1 MTVDP
6 PTTEY
11 HTVDRLPEIRGVILG
26 VYSGVYADDIAT
38 DPFFSLER
46 FEQRLDGHTSASG
59 WGCVIARVSG
69 EPAGFTYGFTARD
82 GTTFTLCENM
92 LRDGHRGRGIARV
105 MHGELMSHRDEER
118 AQLLV
123 RRSRPRLR
131 ALYEEWGYRHA
142 GEKLPFQDSPLYD
155 VMVLD
160 VRPGDEGGDGDGDG
174 DGER

>member
-1 MTVDP
+1 MTVDL

-11 HTVDRLPEIRGVILG
+11 HTVDRLPEIRGIILG
-26 VYSGVYADDIAT
+26 VYSEVYADDIAT

-59 WGCVIARVSG
+59 WGCVIARVGG

-92 LRDGHRGRGIARV
+92 LRDGHRGPGIARV

-123 RRSRPRLR
+123 RRSRPPAARPVRGMRLPPR
-131 ALYEEWGYRHA
+131 GREAPVPGPPA
-142 GEKLPFQDSPLYD
+142 
-155 VMVLD
+155 
-160 VRPGDEGGDGDGDG
+160 VRRDGPRPATG
-174 DGER
+174 